1 MSVATD
7 QRADRRPAGADNRI
21 VVDGTVLTWREL
33 PQLALPG
40 PAAVLAH
47 SARYALAAARQ
58 HAVHGT
64 ELLLSTAS
72 RVDAALR
79 AELRDAGFTL
89 TEVGAA
95 APGDPAAPADPGGAS
110 GATGGAGATDSGG
123 AAGGAGDEAAHLVT
137 PARPRPEEAGR
148 LWLLTSGSTGRPK
161 RVGHTLES
169 LTTVRAPQ
177 PDRTWLCPYAPGTYA
192 WWQVVTLSLTQPG
205 QHLVLVEPEQLD
217 DWPALAAAHGVD
229 AASGTPTFWR
239 RALHRDPAALAR
251 VPLRQLTLGGEP
263 VDQAILD
270 RLREVFP
277 AARISWIYA
286 SSEVGAAI
294 VVHDGRAGFP
304 VEWLDRA
311 APDRPTLGVRD
322 GELVVTSPYHG
333 AGLAGPV
340 RTGDRVQIV
349 DDRVLITGRL
359 DSDEIN
365 VGGSKV
371 SAGLVRDVLTA
382 HPRVAWARV
391 TGRRAPLLGHMVV
404 AEVVPTPAGP
414 PAPAGPADPAA
425 PAVPAGTGLDEAE
438 LVRWCAD
445 RLPEYAVPRRIR
457 VLTEIPVKETLKS
470 DV

>member
-1 MSVATD
+1 MSSAPAHPATSH
-7 QRADRRPAGADNRI
+7 PAGAGNR
-21 VVDGTVLTWREL
+21 VVVGGTPTTWRDLPEL
-33 PQLALPG
+33 TLPAA
-40 PAAVLAH
+40 PVAVLAH
-47 SARYALAAARQ
+47 SARSALAAARH
-58 HAVHGT
+58 HAVHGG
-64 ELLLSTAS
+64 ELLLSTPG
-72 RVDAALR
+72 RVDEAVR
-79 AELRDAGFTL
+79 AELRDAGFMVTDL
-89 TEVGAA
+89 GADAVGVDTAA
-95 APGDPAAPADPGGAS
+95 AVAPADF
-110 GATGGAGATDSGG
+110 
-123 AAGGAGDEAAHLVT
+123 
-137 PARPRPEEAGR
+137 RPVEHDR

-161 RVGHTLES
+161 RVGHTLAS
-169 LTTVRAPQ
+169 LTTVRGEQ
-177 PDRTWLCPYAPGTYA
+177 PARTWLCPYAPGTYA

-205 QHLVLVEPEQLD
+205 QDLVVVEPEQLD
-217 DWPALAAAHGVD
+217 DWPALAAAYGVD

-239 RALHRDPAALAR
+239 RILHRDPAGLAR

-277 AARISWIYA
+277 TARISWIYA

-304 VEWLDRA
+304 AEWLDRA
-311 APDRPTLGVRD
+311 TPGRPTLGVRD
-322 GELVVTSPYHG
+322 GELVITSPHHG
-333 AGLAGPV
+333 VGLAGPV
-340 RTGDRVQIV
+340 HTGDRAQLVG
-349 DDRVLITGRL
+349 DRVLITGRL

-371 SAGLVRDVLTA
+371 SAGGVRDVLTA

-391 TGRRAPLLGHMVV
+391 TGRRVPLLGHLVV
-404 AEVVPTPAGP
+404 AEVVLTA
-414 PAPAGPADPAA
+414 AA
-425 PAVPAGTGLDEAE
+425 PAPQPDSPIVATVAAPTEPTAVPDEAG